1 VPPFFVIM
9 LPFNDNA
16 SAIGHTPLV
25 RLNRVTPGAAQVYA
39 KVESRNP
46 AFSVKDRVAASLVA
60 QAEKDG
66 RLKPGMRLL
75 EASSGNTGIGLAY
88 VAAAKGYQLTLV
100 MQSGMSEERLKVLKM
115 LGAEVL
121 LTDPEL
127 GMQGAVAE
135 AERLEAS
142 APQTYY
148 YTRQFDNPAN
158 PLAHEQSTGPEIWE
172 ALAGRVDVVVAGV
185 GMGGTITGLGRYFKK
200 TQQADVRTVA
210 VEPASLPA
218 LSKHLAGEPLEPAGS
233 LIQGI
238 GAGFVPKVLDFSV
251 VDQVEGVRDR
261 DAVIMT
267 RRLAREEGLL
277 CGISSGAAV
286 VVAARLAADPAYAG
300 KNIVV
305 ILPDGGDRY
314 VSTVLYS
321 DLFEERRPAALS

>member
-1 VPPFFVIM
+1 M
-9 LPFNDNA
+9 QPFNDNA

-25 RLNRVTPGAAQVYA
+25 RLNRVAPGAAHVYA

-60 QAEKDG
+60 EAEKDG

-100 MQSGMSEERLKVLKM
+100 MQSGMSEERVKLLKM

-127 GMQGAVAE
+127 GMQGAVDE
-135 AERLEAS
+135 AERLEGL

-148 YTRQFDNPAN
+148 YTRQFENPAN
-158 PLAHEQSTGPEIWE
+158 PLVHETTTGPEIWE
-172 ALAGRVDVVVAGV
+172 ALAGQVDAVVAGV
-185 GMGGTITGLGRYFKK
+185 GTGGTITGLGRYFKRI
-200 TQQADVRTVA
+200 QNALVRTVA

-218 LSKHLAGEPLEPAGS
+218 LSKHLAGQPLEPAGS

-238 GAGFVPKVLDFSV
+238 GAGFVPKVLDFGV

-261 DAVIMT
+261 DAIVMA

-286 VVAARLAADPAYAG
+286 VAAAKLAADPAYAG

>member
-1 VPPFFVIM
+1 MQPF
-9 LPFNDNA
+9 PDNA

-25 RLNRVTPGAAQVYA
+25 RLNRVAPGKAHVYA

-60 QAEKDG
+60 EAEKDG
-66 RLKPGMRLL
+66 RLKAGMRLL

-88 VAAAKGYQLTLV
+88 VAAAKGYELTLV
-100 MQSGMSEERLKVLKM
+100 MQSGMSEERLKLLKM
-115 LGAEVL
+115 LGAEVA

-135 AERLEAS
+135 AERLERS

-148 YTRQFDNPAN
+148 YTRQFENPAN
-158 PLAHEQSTGPEIWE
+158 PLIHQTTTGPEIWE
-172 ALAGRVDVVVAGV
+172 ALGGKVDAVVAGV
-185 GMGGTITGLGRYFKK
+185 GTGGTITGLGRYFKHIQK
-200 TQQADVRTVA
+200 AAVHTVA

-218 LSKHLAGEPLEPAGS
+218 LSKHLAGQPLEPAGS

-238 GAGFVPKVLDFSV
+238 GAGFIPKVLDFSV

-261 DAVIMT
+261 DAIIMA

-277 CGISSGAAV
+277 CGISSGAA
-286 VVAARLAADPAYAG
+286 AAAAAKLAADPAYAG

-321 DLFEERRPAALS
+321 DLFEERRAPAHS

>member
-1 VPPFFVIM
+1 MQPF
-9 LPFNDNA
+9 DDQS

-25 RLNRVTPGAAQVYA
+25 RLRRVSPGAAVVYA

-46 AFSVKDRVAASLVA
+46 GFSVKDRVAASLVLR
-60 QAEKDG
+60 AEEDG
-66 RLKPGMRLL
+66 RLLPGMRLL
-75 EASSGNTGIGLAY
+75 EASSGNTGIGLAM
-88 VAAAKGYQLTLV
+88 VAASRGYQLTLI
-100 MQSGMSEERLKVLKM
+100 MQAGLSEERQKLLKM
-115 LGAEVL
+115 LGADVV

-127 GMQGAVAE
+127 GMQGAVDE
-135 AERLEAS
+135 AERLERE
-142 APQTYY
+142 APRTYY
-148 YTRQFDNPAN
+148 YTRQFENPAN
-158 PLAHEQSTGPEIWE
+158 PLIHETTTGPEIWE
-172 ALAGRVDVVVAGV
+172 ALAGKVDAVVAGV
-185 GMGGTITGLGRYFKK
+185 GTGGTITGLGRYFKR
-200 TQQADVRTVA
+200 TQNAAVRTVA

-218 LSKHLAGEPLEPAGS
+218 LSKHLAGQPLEPAGS

-261 DAVIMT
+261 DAIVMA

-277 CGISSGAAV
+277 CGISSGAAAA
-286 VVAARLAADPAYAG
+286 VAAKLAADPAYAG

-321 DLFEERRPAALS
+321 DLFEERRAAAHS

>member
-1 VPPFFVIM
+1 M
-9 LPFNDNA
+9 QPFNDNA
-16 SAIGHTPLV
+16 SAIGQTPLV
-25 RLNRVTPGAAQVYA
+25 RLNRVAPGAARVYA

-60 QAEKDG
+60 EAEKDG

-88 VAAAKGYQLTLV
+88 VAASKGYQLTLV
-100 MQSGMSEERLKVLKM
+100 MQSGMSEERQKLLKM

-121 LTDPEL
+121 LTDPEQ

-135 AERLEAS
+135 AERLERL

-148 YTRQFDNPAN
+148 YTRQFENPAN
-158 PLAHEQSTGPEIWE
+158 PLIHETTTGPEIWE
-172 ALAGRVDVVVAGV
+172 SLAGKLDAVVAGV
-185 GMGGTITGLGRYFKK
+185 GTGGTITGLGRYFKR
-200 TQQADVRTVA
+200 TQKAAVRTVA

-218 LSKHLAGEPLEPAGS
+218 LSRHLAGQPLEPAGS

-238 GAGFVPKVLDFSV
+238 GAGFVPLVLDFSV

-261 DAVIMT
+261 DAIVMA

-286 VVAARLAADPAYAG
+286 VAAAKLAADPTYAG
-300 KNIVV
+300 KTIVV

-321 DLFEERRPAALS
+321 DLFEERRAAALS